1 MSGPIRNERPQGPTP
16 GPRPLAKPAAAEA
29 EALASSLSTDVFH
42 SNPEQLKAAEATL
55 ARVRVLAE
63 GSLPLSNAKKKAFLQ
78 EARALMAEAQQAES
92 RLFFANSPSLEAS
105 REAVSKL
112 QSKIE
117 WAEMRSGEKPMPAPV
132 NPFRPLFPVS
142 KASEDLLSKGGL
154 WALVGIFPAIIAPVV
169 DTIDLVTRPV
179 QALAWPFHALFNL
192 GHKGVQQLGI
202 G

>member
-16 GPRPLAKPAAAEA
+16 GPRPLPKAAAEP
-29 EALASSLSTDVFH
+29 EALASSLSTDVFR
-42 SNPEQLKAAEATL
+42 SNPEQLKAAQATL
-55 ARVRVLAE
+55 ARVQVLAE

-78 EARALMAEAQQAES
+78 EARALLAEAEQAES
-92 RLFFANSPSLEAS
+92 RLFFANSPSLESS

-112 QSKIE
+112 RTKVE
-117 WAEMRSGEKPMPAPV
+117 WAEMRSGEKPMPAPM

-142 KASEDLLSKGGL
+142 KASEEMLSQGGL
-154 WALVGIFPAIIAPVV
+154 WALVGIFPAIVAPVI

-179 QALAWPFHALFNL
+179 QAVVWPFHALFNL